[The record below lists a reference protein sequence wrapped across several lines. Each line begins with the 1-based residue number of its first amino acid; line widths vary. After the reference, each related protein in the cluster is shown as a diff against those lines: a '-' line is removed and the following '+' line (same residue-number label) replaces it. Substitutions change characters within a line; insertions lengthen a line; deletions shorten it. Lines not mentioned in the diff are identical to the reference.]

1 MWRQAGQRV
10 FFVAAQ
16 EDAQYH
22 EECNI
27 LEEMRNSYSLAHE
40 KTMRTAELLEI
51 IRNGENS
58 GVEFKR
64 DDIRPEQLAKEIVA
78 LANLQGGRV
87 LLGVEDNG
95 AVTGIRRPDLQ
106 EWVLNVFRDK
116 VHPQIIPFYEE
127 MELEEGCRVA
137 VVSLSPGI
145 AKPYVLRHNGREDV
159 YIRMGD
165 RSELATREQQL
176 RLFQSGGML
185 HVETLPVAGTSI
197 DFLDLDRLNFYLA
210 SIIEDP
216 ELPVSRE
223 QWIERLLG
231 LGLMAEDG
239 LGNKVC
245 SIAGLVCF
253 GIRPRRYLPQAGL
266 RLMVFDGKDKEYQAR
281 LDTVLDGPLAG
292 RWRMIAGQ
300 RELVDRGVIEQFAA
314 AIQPFI
320 SCEEADV
327 DETMRRGKEFF
338 YPWQAVRETVINAL
352 AHRDW
357 SRSVDVEVSSYAD
370 RLEVISP
377 GALQN
382 SMTVAKMIAG
392 QRSPR
397 NPLIM
402 EILRDYGYVDARGMG
417 VRTKVIPLMRQHNGA
432 EPVFEASEDCLKI
445 VLPKRKHNRN

>member
-1 MWRQAGQRV
+1 MQQRAGQCV

-27 LEEMRNSYSLAHE
+27 LEEMRNSYSPAHE

-51 IRNGENS
+51 IRNG
-58 GVEFKR
+58 G
-64 DDIRPEQLAKEIVA
+64 
-78 LANLQGGRV
+78 
-87 LLGVEDNG
+87 
-95 AVTGIRRPDLQ
+95 
-106 EWVLNVFRDK
+106 
-116 VHPQIIPFYEE
+116 
-127 MELEEGCRVA
+127 
-137 VVSLSPGI
+137 
-145 AKPYVLRHNGREDV
+145 
-159 YIRMGD
+159 
-165 RSELATREQQL
+165 
-176 RLFQSGGML
+176 L
-185 HVETLPVAGTSI
+185 HTETLPVAGTSI
-197 DFLDLDRLNFYLA
+197 DSLDLDRLNFYLA

-216 ELPVSRE
+216 DLPSSRE

-357 SRSVDVEVSSYAD
+357 SRSVDIEVSGYAD

-432 EPVFEASEDCLKI
+432 EPIFEASEDYLKI
-445 VLPKRKHNRN
+445 VLPKRKVS

>member
-1 MWRQAGQRV
+1 MN
-10 FFVAAQ
+10 
-16 EDAQYH
+16 
-22 EECNI
+22 ECNI
-27 LEEMRNSYSLAHE
+27 LEEMRNSYSPAHE
-40 KTMRTAELLEI
+40 KTMRTAELIEI
-51 IRNGENS
+51 IRNG
-58 GVEFKR
+58 G
-64 DDIRPEQLAKEIVA
+64 
-78 LANLQGGRV
+78 
-87 LLGVEDNG
+87 
-95 AVTGIRRPDLQ
+95 
-106 EWVLNVFRDK
+106 
-116 VHPQIIPFYEE
+116 
-127 MELEEGCRVA
+127 
-137 VVSLSPGI
+137 
-145 AKPYVLRHNGREDV
+145 
-159 YIRMGD
+159 
-165 RSELATREQQL
+165 
-176 RLFQSGGML
+176 L
-185 HVETLPVAGTSI
+185 HMETLPVVGTSI
-197 DFLDLDRLNFYLA
+197 DSLDLDRLNFYLA

-216 ELPVSRE
+216 ELPTSRK
-223 QWIERLLG
+223 QWIERLFG

-266 RLMVFDGKDKEYQAR
+266 RLMVFDGKDNEYQAR

-300 RELVDRGVIEQFAA
+300 RELVDRGLIEQFAV

-320 SCEEADV
+320 SCEEPDV

-338 YPWQAVRETVINAL
+338 YPWQAVRETVLNAL

-357 SRSVDVEVSSYAD
+357 SRSVDIEVSGYAD

-402 EILRDYGYVDARGMG
+402 EILRDYSQSSI
-417 VRTKVIPLMRQHNGA
+417 K
-432 EPVFEASEDCLKI
+432 
-445 VLPKRKHNRN
+445 